1 VGAFKRVMGIDVVD
15 FAIHVVTTGFVTGLA
30 SAASLHDSEGFV
42 LMIFAASTVL
52 LGVRRHLAL
61 RRRSQFPETTGEVA
75 ALRLEELESRVA
87 ELEQGQARMQELEER
102 LDFAERLLARRA
114 DAVLSPP
121 RGEG

>member
-1 VGAFKRVMGIDVVD
+1 VGAFKRVMGIDAVD
-15 FAIHVVTTGFVTGLA
+15 FAIHLVTTGFVAGLA
-30 SAASLHDSEGFV
+30 DAATRDGEGFV
-42 LMIFAASTVL
+42 LLILAASTVL
-52 LGVRRHLAL
+52 LGVRRQLAL
-61 RRRSQFPETTGEVA
+61 RKRAQLPETTGEVA
-75 ALRLEELESRVA
+75 GLRVEELESRVA

>member
-1 VGAFKRVMGIDVVD
+1 MGAFKRVVGFDAVD
-15 FAIHVVTTGFVTGLA
+15 FAIHIVATGFVAGLA
-30 SAASLHDSEGFV
+30 DAASSQDGEGLV
-42 LMIFAASTVL
+42 LLILAASTVL

-61 RRRSQFPETTGEVA
+61 RKQAQFPETTGEVA
-75 ALRLEELESRVA
+75 ALRVEELESRVA
-87 ELEQGQARMQELEER
+87 ELEQGQMRMQELEER